1 MPITHFPNGISN
13 YGVPVYGSYI
23 PPIIGTYYHIC
34 PGSISITNGQGQM
47 IIGSDGNDG
56 LTPQTALASIN
67 AAYNKCVD
75 GAGDGIIIW
84 GYGNSNT
91 YNIGMLPIQST
102 IYWNKSNITLVGICP
117 PTHVGQEAGI
127 YCPNTVNGVQYSV
140 VLSGSYNNFINIR
153 IKNDSSNAF
162 GALSLMGGNM
172 NNFNN
177 VHIDGTSN
185 QLSVSSYNS
194 CSAYLDG
201 AKFNKFYNCSF
212 GSLDTPW
219 SGTYPTGQIK
229 IFNKFVGPNNNN
241 FFENCRIYS
250 SYIDVFSSAI
260 DLTYSTS
267 GLLTVH
273 EFRNCSFINSPPSY
287 YTGRAKFVVGG
298 SAADQT
304 GEVLISGNTSVIG
317 YVGYAAQETSQ
328 VFVSAPISSAIGGI
342 AISTP

>member
-13 YGVPVYGSYI
+13 YGVPVYGAYI

-34 PGSISITNGQGQM
+34 PGSGSITNGQGQM

-56 LTPQTALASIN
+56 LTPQTSLASIN

-84 GYGNSNT
+84 GYGNLNT
-91 YNIGMLPIQST
+91 NNNGMLPIQST
-102 IYWNKSNITLVGICP
+102 LYWNKSNITLVGICP
-117 PTHVGQEAGI
+117 PTHVGQESGI
-127 YCPNTVNGVQYSV
+127 YCPNTTTGVQYSV
-140 VLSGSYNNFINIR
+140 VISGSYNNFINIR
-153 IKNDSSNAF
+153 IKNDSNNGF
-162 GALSLMGGNM
+162 GALSLMGGSM

-185 QLSVSSYNS
+185 PSSVSSYNS

-201 AKFNKFYNCSF
+201 SKYNKFSNCSF
-212 GSLDTPW
+212 GSLGTPW
-219 SGTYPTGQIK
+219 PGTAPTGQIK
-229 IFNKFVGPNNNN
+229 IFNQFVGPNDNN
-241 FFENCRIYS
+241 FFENCKIYS
-250 SYIDVFSSAI
+250 SYIGTESSAI
-260 DLTYSTS
+260 DLKYSTS

-273 EFRNCSFINSPPSY
+273 EFSNCSFINSPPSTF
-287 YTGRAKFVVGG
+287 TGRATYVVLGA
-298 SAADQT
+298 SATET

-317 YVGYAAQETSQ
+317 YLGYAAQETSQ